1 MSEDATPTPVII
13 DTDPG
18 IDDAMA
24 ILAALADPALE
35 VLGLTTVFGNVSE
48 PRATRNAL
56 QLLDLSESPLPVA
69 AGAARPR
76 RRTPAPHADFVHGVE
91 GFGDV
96 ELPAPCRAPDPRPAA
111 TYLAEEA
118 RAARVGGR
126 PITIVALGPL
136 TNLAEALTATPGI
149 AADVARVVVMGGA
162 VRHPGNVNAHAE
174 ANFWHDPDAAAI
186 VLGGSWPVTLIGLD
200 VTECAR
206 VYPDDLAA
214 LPKGRCTAFIAKAA
228 AHYAGFHL
236 ETRGF
241 RGCYLHDPT
250 ATAAAADPAVVE
262 TRTLSLAVTRDGDAE
277 GAVGEAA
284 AGSAVDV
291 AIATDAPSIRRHLLA
306 SLANGRLP

>member
-1 MSEDATPTPVII
+1 MSEARTPTPVII

-56 QLLDLSESPLPVA
+56 QLLALAERPLPVA
-69 AGAARPR
+69 AGAGHPL

-96 ELPAPCRAPDPRPAA
+96 ALPAPSRAPDTRPAA
-111 TYLAEEA
+111 TFLAEEA
-118 RAARVGGR
+118 RAARAGGR
-126 PITIVALGPL
+126 PLTIVALGPL
-136 TNLAEALTATPGI
+136 TNLADALTAHPGI
-149 AADVARVVVMGGA
+149 AADVDRVVVMGGA

-186 VLGGSWPVTLIGLD
+186 VLAGSWPVTLIGLD

-206 VYPDDLAA
+206 IYPDDLAA
-214 LPKGRCTAFIAKAA
+214 LPRGRCTAFIAEAA

-241 RGCYLHDPT
+241 HGCYLHDPT
-250 ATAAAADPAVVE
+250 ATAAAAEPGCVE
-262 TRTLSLAVTRDGDAE
+262 TRRLTLSVTRDGDAE
-277 GAVGEAA
+277 GAVAETA

-291 AIATDAPSIRRHLLA
+291 AIATNAPAIRRHLLG